1 MTMGGSYAPIGV
13 RRSRRR
19 LPLAALG
26 LAAVAGVAGLASY
39 RRGGAAPPAL
49 AAAAAAASSEPSITV
64 RNDHGAWRSTTAYP
78 WRYVVEPFR
87 RTTIEVAGS
96 NSYVL
101 EVGHVGTTGRVAS
114 RDGAANAARP
124 AASHAVISS
133 AANVIEVEFYRVAG
147 DYELFL
153 ADETT
158 RAETTVKLKCKYV
171 RREIRAL
178 GDDERAKLFGA
189 MSEVHRLGHAEGRAK
204 YGKKFSNYES
214 LTAKHLDRRS
224 LLGCTPYHGHDVFL
238 TAHAAFNLEFEQ
250 ALQTVDAS
258 LSSPY
263 WDYTRDDAVYGK
275 DWAADS
281 ELFTDAYFGSYATAD
296 HVISGGPFAFAPV
309 AAEGALGVYDWPET
323 NAYGKLTERWNGAA
337 DKYVARARTV
347 CGLET
352 KARLPGCANLRDV
365 LKSANDTRPFG
376 LLSGFHSAVENEFHS
391 VLHGAIGGAWDC
403 TMTDGTSLD
412 LGAFVDK
419 WPAARTAVET
429 IATYIQLL
437 WRAELNDDVGC
448 DFGDCAYNVRCPAKD
463 SCVEGGDCRCKCDAF
478 DAAYDKV
485 RGDALAEE
493 RLAHEVLNKNGIYG
507 EIFHAQDKVILWA
520 NTSDADRGG
529 FHHDVYFLDGDGA
542 PLDAAANSEL
552 KVLLVKLLMNPA
564 SVGPFTTP
572 LAAPNDPLFWSS
584 HSNWERLWHYVQLDA
599 AYAMPAGAAKL
610 EGLWDYV
617 HAIPQ
622 LRNGTCWGVYW
633 ASKLPFSSFTNHSDF
648 TDYTNG
654 ELVQLFDP
662 RNDELPFVYDDMATM
677 LDHCPDAPKKTDVKL
692 I

>member
-1 MTMGGSYAPIGV
+1 MGGPYAPIGA

-26 LAAVAGVAGLASY
+26 LAAVAGVAGLAYY

-78 WRYVVEPFR
+78 W
-87 RTTIEVAGS
+87 S
-96 NSYVL
+96 
-101 EVGHVGTTGRVAS
+101 AS

-133 AANVIEVEFYRVAG
+133 ASNVIEVEFYRVAG

-204 YGKKFSNYES
+204 YGKKTGPR
-214 LTAKHLDRRS
+214 TAS
-224 LLGCTPYHGHDVFL
+224 F
-238 TAHAAFNLEFEQ
+238 
-250 ALQTVDAS
+250 
-258 LSSPY
+258 
-263 WDYTRDDAVYGK
+263 
-275 DWAADS
+275 
-281 ELFTDAYFGSYATAD
+281 FTDAYFGSYATAD

-412 LGAFVDK
+412 LGAF
-419 WPAARTAVET
+419 
-429 IATYIQLL
+429 
-437 WRAELNDDVGC
+437 LNDDVGC

-463 SCVEGGDCRCKCDAF
+463 SCVEGGDCRCKSDAF

-493 RLAHEVLNKNGIYG
+493 RLAHEVLNKNRIYS

-529 FHHDVYFLDGDGA
+529 FHHDVFFLDGDGA

-584 HSNWERLWHYVQLDA
+584 HSNWERLWHYVQLDG

-617 HAIPQ
+617 HAVPQ